1 MKLYMGRDIYI
12 YILFILFFSCNENN
26 LESSIKIDA
35 PIKNYS
41 LNDDGSIASSEIS
54 INDFANPK
62 ECQVCHYEHYTEW
75 NQSMHA
81 YSIKDPVFF
90 TGWNKAKHDFPQ
102 TGERFCIQCHS
113 PAAFVTGYDLSEY
126 NSLQDLIENDVP
138 DAVLDGVSCDIC
150 HTMTSL
156 SQTIHA
162 QDNIAANADFNLN
175 PGESVRY
182 GSIENPSPNPFHKAE
197 YSPIFKRSEL
207 CLPCH
212 DLTIRGIEAEITF
225 TEWNRI
231 PGLSMSGAL
240 SCQNCHMPQ
249 KADGTHDHRFVGV
262 DIDLSYPIGQSPLHN
277 AVEQMLNSAATIKFG
292 YYGRELQDSIKN
304 NDSLVIPISVTSL
317 TAHGLPSG
325 TSFAREVW
333 TELII
338 VNSKEEIL
346 YESGVV
352 ENFEPLNI
360 NDSEL
365 LLFTTTFLDDN
376 GNPVNSITQTYDMID
391 NSLPAFGQRFHSY
404 NIDNIG
410 EISDYIIIKVRLL
423 FRSFKP
429 SLLYIDHPEL
439 LDNLP
444 IFEISSILD
453 TMYVISSE

>member
-1 MKLYMGRDIYI
+1 MFRYI
-12 YILFILFFSCNENN
+12 YILFLLLLIFSCNENN
-26 LESSIKIDA
+26 IESNVPID
-35 PIKNYS
+35 PPFKNFT
-41 LNDDGSIASSEIS
+41 LNDDGSISSSEMS
-54 INDFANPK
+54 IHDFNSSK
-62 ECQVCHYEHYTEW
+62 ECQECHYQHYTEW
-75 NQSMHA
+75 NKSMHA
-81 YSIKDPVFF
+81 YSIKDPIFF

-113 PAAFVTGYDLSEY
+113 PAAFVVGYDLTEY

-138 DAVLDGVSCDIC
+138 DAVLDGVGCDIC
-150 HTMTSL
+150 HTTTSL

-162 QDNIAANADFNLN
+162 QDNIAANAEFNLN
-175 PGESVRY
+175 PGESVKY
-182 GSIENPSPNPFHKAE
+182 GSIENPKPNPFHKSE

-212 DLTIRGIEAEITF
+212 DLTIRGVEAEITF

-240 SCQNCHMPQ
+240 SCQDCHMPQ
-249 KADGTHDHRFVGV
+249 KADGTHDHSFVGV

-277 AVEQMLNSAATIKFG
+277 AVQQMLNSAATIKFG
-292 YYGRELQDSIKN
+292 YYGQELQDSIKN
-304 NDSLVIPISVTSL
+304 NDSLVVPISVTSL

-333 TELII
+333 IELII
-338 VNSKEEIL
+338 VDSKDELL

-352 ENFEPLNI
+352 QNFEPLNI

-376 GNPVNSITQTYDMID
+376 GNIVNSVTQTYDMID
-391 NSLPAFGQRFHSY
+391 NSLPAFSQRFHSY
-404 NIDNIG
+404 KIKNIG
-410 EISDYIIIKVRLL
+410 QVSDYLVINVRLL

-429 SLLYIDHPEL
+429 NLLIIDHPEL
-439 LDNLP
+439 IDNLP
-444 IFEISSILD
+444 IFEIDSIAD
-453 TMYVISSE
+453 TIYVKSSE